1 VFLRRRVNFP
11 QVGSQVWYAS
21 LVLMKVFY
29 VLLVLSTV
37 AVLVAV
43 IAMWWRLRR
52 HLRSSNEA
60 LKEAL
65 SEIQSEQE
73 LEHQSV
79 ER

>member
-1 VFLRRRVNFP
+1 
-11 QVGSQVWYAS
+11 
-21 LVLMKVFY
+21 MKIFF

-37 AVLVAV
+37 AVIVAA

-52 HLRSSNEA
+52 HLRSSNEV

-65 SEIQSEQE
+65 SEIESQHEPE
-73 LEHQSV
+73 PESV

>member
-1 VFLRRRVNFP
+1 MK
-11 QVGSQVWYAS
+11 S
-21 LVLMKVFY
+21 LF

-52 HLRSSNEA
+52 HLHQSDEA
-60 LKEAL
+60 LKKVL
-65 SEIQSEQE
+65 QEIEPE
-73 LEHQSV
+73 FKREHESV